1 MPRPYDRQMRR
12 FLTAW
17 NFLTIIPLFP
27 PRDLKPE
34 DIARGMAFF
43 PAVGLVLGLLMAG
56 CWWILTSHL
65 PVGVMAVMVM
75 ALPIILTGAIH
86 VDGFVDTLDG
96 LAVMGDRE
104 RRLAVMKESC
114 IGAVGAMGLVL
125 LFLLKLE
132 AVKVLP
138 VQTILT
144 ALVLMPVVGRWAM
157 VTTAFRARYPR
168 PEGTGKASVEA
179 LGPVEILVASLL
191 MLVPAVW
198 LLGVGALLPLVFV
211 LGGVAV
217 IRVTA
222 HKCFGGV
229 TGDVIGAAN
238 EVSEVIFL
246 LGVLCLHP

>member
-1 MPRPYDRQMRR
+1 MRR

-27 PRDLKPE
+27 PRDFKPE

-43 PAVGLVLGLLMAG
+43 PAVGLIIGLFMAG
-56 CWWILTSHL
+56 CWWALGSHL
-65 PVGVMAVMVM
+65 PVGVA
-75 ALPIILTGAIH
+75 ALLVLAMPVFLTGAIH
-86 VDGFVDTLDG
+86 VDGFVDTVDG

-104 RRLAVMKESC
+104 KRLSVMKDSC
-114 IGAVGAMGLVL
+114 IGAVGAVGLVL

-132 AVKVLP
+132 AVKALP
-138 VQTILT
+138 VDTVLA

-157 VTTAFRARYPR
+157 VATSFRARYPR

-179 LGPVEILVASLL
+179 LGPVEIAVASLL
-191 MLVPAVW
+191 MLAPAFW
-198 LLGVGALLPLVFV
+198 LLGTGAVLPIVLV
-211 LGGVAV
+211 LGGIAV

-222 HKCFGGV
+222 HNCFGGV

-238 EVSEVIFL
+238 EVSEVLFL
-246 LGVLCLHP
+246 LGVLWQCL